1 MILALTA
8 NGPGEFAGWV
18 RPLLAALYAR
28 APDLDVR
35 IFCVADDYA
44 TGLEPAYIRRYFPQ
58 VTVYPARESLAFVLG
73 GGLTGAPARAD
84 RVQYLGGDLLHAA
97 RIHDRLGGIATSYRF
112 SRKRFAQRFARV
124 FAVDEKNRAQLL
136 RWGVPAERIQIVG
149 NLAIDGALGEAEGRF
164 GDAETDAA
172 RDGVILFPGS
182 RKNEIEQILPMF
194 VRVALQVRRRLPNV
208 PIAFARSP
216 FGGDEEIAR
225 ALAAGGRREAYGAR
239 AELASDAIEI
249 EGERFPLVGAA
260 MRAARSARLAIAI
273 PGTKVIELAALG
285 IPTVTVMPLNLPE
298 LIVVNGVLQYVGR
311 IPAIGTPL
319 KRTVVRLGTDRFRYF
334 AQPNMDADR
343 ELDPE
348 VRGTILPSRVAHV
361 AAERLADAAWR
372 AATGAALRALY
383 AAHVGAAERMADVLL
398 EGSAA

>member
-28 APDLDVR
+28 APRLDVR

-58 VTVYPARESLAFVLG
+58 ATVYPARESLAFVLG
-73 GGLTGAPARAD
+73 RGLDDAPARVD

-97 RIHDRLGGIATSYRF
+97 RIHDRLGGIATSYKF
-112 SRKRFAQRFARV
+112 SRKQFAQRFARV
-124 FAVDEKNRAQLL
+124 FAVDEKNRAQLAG
-136 RWGVPAERIQIVG
+136 WGVPADRIQIVG
-149 NLAIDGALGEAEGRF
+149 NLAIDGALGEASGRF
-164 GDAETDAA
+164 GDADTDAA

-182 RKNEIEQILPMF
+182 RKHEIEQIVPMF
-194 VRVALQVRRRLPNV
+194 VRVALQLRRRLPGV

-216 FGGDEEIAR
+216 FGSDDEIAG
-225 ALAAGGRREAYGAR
+225 ALAAGGRREAYGLR
-239 AELASDAIEI
+239 AVLADGAIEV
-249 EGERFPLVGAA
+249 EGERFPLVAAA

-285 IPTVTVMPLNLPE
+285 IPTVSVMPLNLPE

-311 IPAIGTPL
+311 VPALGTTL
-319 KRTVVRLGTDRFRYF
+319 KRTAVRLGTDRFRFF

-348 VRGTILPSRVAHV
+348 LRGTILPSRVAHV
-361 AAERLADAAWR
+361 AAQRFADVAWH
-372 AATGAALRALY
+372 AETSAALRTLY
-383 AAHVGAAERMADVLL
+383 AAHAGAAERMADVLL
-398 EGSAA
+398 EGSAS